1 MELNEKEKKREF
13 PGGLAQIPPCHA
25 RGSGAIPGLRTYVG
39 WGHSQFK
46 KKKKGNT
53 RHNTF
58 GQEHGLQARPCEG
71 RSSLIPI

>member
-1 MELNEKEKKREF
+1 MELKEKEKKREF

-46 KKKKGNT
+46 KKKKATQDIIHLDKNMACKQD
-53 RHNTF
+53 H
-58 GQEHGLQARPCEG
+58 AKVAVP
-71 RSSLIPI
+71 